1 MVRRRSS
8 PDRHLGFHYLG
19 LAATAGADFTNRF
32 STGSMDTDTGEYAMA
47 DGGEADPG
55 TGPALSHRVRSSSD
69 GTGACNLLDADK
81 AREALQSNNSSFMLQ
96 DGRVRVSSTR
106 RVNPLFGSQTGNCDS
121 GADGPTS
128 ISEIEEECAELSW
141 GRDEADEADDAF
153 DVTVTYPHRKFSM
166 RPSGALHGAGV
177 MPRRYSGDDDPHPPS
192 EGARPLLFG
201 DFRGLGFATRTPEFA
216 TLDVSVLY

>member
-1 MVRRRSS
+1 
-8 PDRHLGFHYLG
+8 
-19 LAATAGADFTNRF
+19 
-32 STGSMDTDTGEYAMA
+32 MDTDTGEYAMA

-128 ISEIEEECAELSW
+128 ISEIEECAELSW
-141 GRDEADEADDAF
+141 GRDEADEADDVGELSQGPKREVDQSQQAQETVVDSIGFDNDEGVQKAF
-153 DVTVTYPHRKFSM
+153 KAFQEANKAQRNNERESCSSCCRQKDQKW
-166 RPSGALHGAGV
+166 
-177 MPRRYSGDDDPHPPS
+177 
-192 EGARPLLFG
+192 
-201 DFRGLGFATRTPEFA
+201 TR
-216 TLDVSVLY
+216 